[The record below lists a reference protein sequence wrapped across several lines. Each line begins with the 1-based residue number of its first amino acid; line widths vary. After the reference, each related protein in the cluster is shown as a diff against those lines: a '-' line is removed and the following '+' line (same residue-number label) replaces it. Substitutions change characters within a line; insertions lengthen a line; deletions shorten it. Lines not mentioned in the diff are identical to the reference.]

1 MVVEDPG
8 FLFAH
13 QARLAS
19 PVCFT
24 SDSVP
29 VAVLYTY
36 VYPSV
41 WIGCHT
47 GLSTQQPFIN
57 EWQKSKES

>member
-24 SDSVP
+24 SDSVH
-29 VAVLYTY
+29 VLY